1 VKWLPAMLK
10 VELHAHTADDPV
22 DHIPYSACQLIDRAA
37 TLGYGALAITL
48 HDRQL
53 DVAALRSFARDRGI
67 VLISGIE
74 RTIEGKH
81 VLLLN
86 FSGAAEQVRDF
97 DGLARLKRRE
107 PGLVVAPHPFFPA
120 ASCLGGRLMDRH
132 ADLFDAIERN
142 AMYTRAIDFNAR
154 AERWAAR
161 HGRPVVGNGDV
172 HRLHQLGTCWS
183 LVEAEP
189 EPDAICDAIA
199 SGRVRAESRPLTVR
213 EAAGTVADLFLT
225 GTTVGRAARPLS
237 PVRATIR

>member
-1 VKWLPAMLK
+1 MLK

-37 TLGYGALAITL
+37 TLGYRALAITL

-53 DVAALRSFARDRGI
+53 DVAAFDSCARERGI
-67 VLISGIE
+67 VLIPGIE

-86 FSGAAEQVRDF
+86 FSAAAEQVRSF
-97 DGLARLKRRE
+97 DDLARLKRRE
-107 PGLVVAPHPFFPA
+107 RGLVVAPHPFFPA

-132 ADLFDAIERN
+132 PDLFDAIERN
-142 AMYTRAIDFNAR
+142 AMYTRAIDFNAP

-183 LVEAEP
+183 LVDAEP
-189 EPDAICDAIA
+189 EPGAICEAIA
-199 SGRVRAESRPLTVR
+199 AGRVRAESRPLTFR
-213 EAAGTVADLFLT
+213 EAAGTVADLFLAGRT
-225 GTTVGRAARPLS
+225 AGRAARPLS
-237 PVRATIR
+237 PARATIR